1 MNIVYRAGTD
11 VPVFVRWLWIYR
23 PNGGLFE
30 AIFAQRLFHWRN
42 VYRFLLVGSRGLLG
56 AVLSEWASRLIA
68 LELPVHLTWTA
79 LVFLEGRVSSLLRL
93 DLARPTSALI
103 SCILVLLI
111 AVWTWQR
118 GCVVELIGDH
128 HHSRAIVTEE
138 AAISRLNT
146 HVLGTGVWIPAV
158 IVFLTTQLLLLLVH
172 LHDLHYGLL
181 HLNLFT
187 SLSKPIAAHLKSLV
201 QLLARFKSE
210 LSAILVFLELI
221 LVEWWNV
228 VVVSRDSW
236 GFV

>member
-1 MNIVYRAGTD
+1 MDIVYRAGTD
-11 VPVFVRWLWIYR
+11 VSVFVRRLWIYR

-68 LELPVHLTWTA
+68 LELPVDLAWTA
-79 LVFLEGRVSSLLRL
+79 LVFLEGWVSSLLRL

-103 SCILVLLI
+103 SRILVLLI

-146 HVLGTGVWIPAV
+146 HVLGTGV
-158 IVFLTTQLLLLLVH
+158 
-172 LHDLHYGLL
+172 
-181 HLNLFT
+181 
-187 SLSKPIAAHLKSLV
+187 
-201 QLLARFKSE
+201 
-210 LSAILVFLELI
+210 
-221 LVEWWNV
+221 
-228 VVVSRDSW
+228 
-236 GFV
+236 